1 MNTRRALKAV
11 IVAFCLIIIGVTM
24 FACGEKT
31 FTVTFMDGEN
41 VVQTLTVEKDKEFAL
56 PVAPEKEGY
65 RFVGWYTD
73 AELKAPYAVD
83 AVTADFTLYA
93 KYDKQEWYISV
104 NSKGGSKV
112 DHIKVAYR
120 QEYTLE
126 IPERE
131 GYDFVGYTYDN
142 GTEDVEFPVKG
153 VFNLKQSIRV
163 SANWKIKE
171 LTVNFYDGE
180 TLSGTKTVK
189 YGETVTTLT
198 VGKKGYTFDNWYTDK
213 EFTNAFNKETA
224 IKDNVNLYAK
234 FTANVYKIVFDADG
248 GNAIGDL
255 SVAYQAQF
263 TLPTPEKTGYDFLG
277 WYNVMDDKK
286 AESGAY
292 EWLNDVRLKA
302 KWAIHVMTVNFYDG
316 ETRLDTKTVKYG
328 ETVTPSIFDKEG
340 YTFENWYT
348 DKEFTNV
355 FNEESAIK
363 DNVNLYAK
371 FTANVYKIVFD
382 ADGGNAI
389 GDLSVAYQAQ
399 FTLPTPEKTGYDFL
413 GWYNVMDDKKAE
425 SGAYEWLTDV
435 RLKAKWAVKK
445 YAVTFRCGTEVKTE
459 EVEYNKGFAMR
470 LSAFTVENGYEAVG
484 FFASETFEGEAI
496 DVETYKVTAPVT
508 LYVKVMPKTFH
519 ITVMGYAND
528 GYDVVYNT
536 TYTLETSPVS
546 EGEIFEGYFLN
557 GQTFASEGT
566 YVYTDNITV
575 EARFKADPEYN
586 KIHVKLYDENDK
598 LIDDKIFDKN
608 SKADLSDV
616 NTEKTGYTFKGWF
629 NKADHSK
636 FAEDV
641 ALTEPIDLYAKYEA
655 NTYTITVV
663 KNNGEP
669 DEPINNVVYG
679 ETYTLPELTKEGYT
693 FDCYRLDDAT
703 EQKIPAS
710 GKYAFAHD
718 ITVKACWTINTYK
731 VEFMVGADVY
741 AERTAN
747 HGSAVVLPDA
757 PAREGH
763 TFAFWMNGNGVKFNT
778 QTGITEN
785 TVLYASFTAN
795 VYDITVVCNNG
806 TERVVKAT
814 YGETYTI
821 PAPVNVVNH
830 KFNGYVW
837 KDTDTKFDAE
847 GTYVWAENIAIEE
860 SWERV
865 TIDDENVTFVNKGS
879 YFKERENLEDE
890 FTYVFV
896 TGGDYN
902 LNKELRL
909 DETGKTLVTLK
920 TDGKG
925 FTVGNVT
932 GEFTL
937 TIIGENGVTYERHI
951 KIVKQI
957 TSISYGND
965 YNDYANGTH
974 MSAFVN
980 QDKETMTAG
989 VNDLRIDI
997 RFIDNEGK
1005 AISYAD
1011 ANAIVTVNTD
1021 DGFSVDENGIITFA
1035 QTALG
1040 KEITVTVRAKYDTR
1054 EAPSSVTYTYKLN
1067 NGVNV
1072 YTSSELYV
1080 AYGDLNVHEVNI
1092 LRNIEASITDPAKQ
1106 CEANGKIRNDHGNG
1120 IYVRNTNN
1128 LSDTMTIN
1136 GNYFFVDGMKLDRVG
1151 SLSKNPL
1158 STGYEVANIGV
1169 AMFVYRNN
1177 TSIAFN
1183 EEGAAHNGVFTVNN
1197 LRLQSNM
1204 DYNQRD
1210 KAEKL
1215 INTTGEQLIMS
1226 DTYNGFYTNG
1236 GTMTLNNVNVSN
1248 TLIGVY
1254 GDGGV
1259 SATDN
1264 TKTATCFTLNDCRI
1278 DKNWANGL
1286 YLYNI
1291 TTVTLNHTEIG
1302 ASGGAAIHFDDK
1314 YQALNVN
1321 NQLTMDNYSASN
1333 INNWISGNEAWFVA
1347 YGMTSTATTMKTQ
1360 IETGANK
1367 FGKTILKSA
1376 SDGSTQLLNF
1386 AVFVKNGN
1394 GETGDWN
1401 NDCYKRNRI

>member
-112 DHIKVAYR
+112 DHIKVAYG

-142 GTEDVEFPVKG
+142 GTEDVEFPIKG

-189 YGETVTTLT
+189 HGETVTTLT

-213 EFTNAFNKETA
+213 EFTNVFDKETA

-302 KWAIHVMTVNFYDG
+302 KWAIKKNT
-316 ETRLDTKTVKYG
+316 L
-328 ETVTPSIFDKEG
+328 
-340 YTFENWYT
+340 TF
-348 DKEFTNV
+348 K
-355 FNEESAIK
+355 
-363 DNVNLYAK
+363 
-371 FTANVYKIVFD
+371 
-382 ADGGNAI
+382 
-389 GDLSVAYQAQ
+389 
-399 FTLPTPEKTGYDFL
+399 
-413 GWYNVMDDKKAE
+413 
-425 SGAYEWLTDV
+425 
-435 RLKAKWAVKK
+435 
-445 YAVTFRCGTEVKTE
+445 CGTEVKTE

-519 ITVMGYAND
+519 ITVTGYAND

-557 GQTFASEGT
+557 GQTFASTGT

-586 KIHVKLYDENDK
+586 KVHVKLYDENNK
-598 LIDDKIFDKN
+598 LIQDKIFDKN
-608 SKADLSDV
+608 SKADLSDI

-629 NKADHSK
+629 KADGSK
-636 FAEDV
+636 FAEDA
-641 ALTEPIDLYAKYEA
+641 ALTESISLYAKYEA

-663 KNNGEP
+663 TNDGEP
-669 DEPINNVVYG
+669 DQTITVVYG

-693 FDCYRLDDAT
+693 FDCYRLDDAA
-703 EQKIPAS
+703 EQKVPAS

-757 PAREGH
+757 PAKEGH
-763 TFAFWMNGNGVKFNT
+763 TFAFWMNGNGVKFDT

-795 VYDITVVCNNG
+795 VYDITVVCFNG
-806 TERVVKAT
+806 TERVIKAT

-837 KDTDTKFDAE
+837 KDTKTKFDAE

-909 DETGKTLVTLK
+909 DEIGKTLVTLK

-1021 DGFSVDENGIITFA
+1021 DVFSVDENGIITFA

-1054 EAPSSVTYTYKLN
+1054 EAASSVTYSYKLN

-1072 YTSSELYV
+1072 YTSSELYA
-1080 AYGDLNVHEVNI
+1080 AYGDANVHEVNI

-1183 EEGAAHNGVFTVNN
+1183 EEASAHNGVFTVNN

-1286 YLYNI
+1286 YLYNV

-1314 YQALNVN
+1314 YQTLNVN
-1321 NQLTMDNYSASN
+1321 NQLTMDYYSASN

-1347 YGMTSTATTMKTQ
+1347 YGMTSTATTMKTL
-1360 IETGANK
+1360 IENGANQ

-1386 AVFVKNGN
+1386 AVFVQSGN

-1401 NDCYKRNRI
+1401 KDPNGAPTVFVNGKELVQTASQDTLCIVPDMATGKMFLGFQFANGSGQAKMCGIIPMYDR

>member
-1 MNTRRALKAV
+1 MKTKRALKAV

-56 PVAPEKEGY
+56 PVGPEKEGY

-73 AELKAPYAVD
+73 AELNVPYAVD
-83 AVTADFTLYA
+83 AVTGDFTLYA

-112 DHIKVAYR
+112 DHLKVTYG

-180 TLSGTKTVK
+180 TLSGTKTVN

-213 EFTNAFNKETA
+213 EFTNVFDKETA

-263 TLPTPEKTGYDFLG
+263 SLPTPEKTGYDFLG

-286 AESGAY
+286 AE
-292 EWLNDVRLKA
+292 N
-302 KWAIHVMTVNFYDG
+302 
-316 ETRLDTKTVKYG
+316 
-328 ETVTPSIFDKEG
+328 
-340 YTFENWYT
+340 
-348 DKEFTNV
+348 
-355 FNEESAIK
+355 
-363 DNVNLYAK
+363 
-371 FTANVYKIVFD
+371 
-382 ADGGNAI
+382 
-389 GDLSVAYQAQ
+389 
-399 FTLPTPEKTGYDFL
+399 
-413 GWYNVMDDKKAE
+413 
-425 SGAYEWLTDV
+425 GAYEWLTDV
-435 RLKAKWAVKK
+435 RLKAKWAIKK
-445 YAVTFRCGTEVKTE
+445 NTVTFKCGTEVKTE

-519 ITVMGYAND
+519 ITVTGYAND

-546 EGEIFEGYFLN
+546 EGEIFEGYFFN
-557 GQTFASEGT
+557 DAPFAASGIYT
-566 YVYTDNITV
+566 YTDNITV

-586 KIHVKLYDENDK
+586 KVHVKLYDENNK
-598 LIDDKIFDKN
+598 LIQDKIIDKN
-608 SKADLSDV
+608 SKADLSDI

-629 NKADHSK
+629 KADGSK
-636 FAEDV
+636 FVEGSV
-641 ALTEPIDLYAKYEA
+641 LSETISLYAKYEA

-663 KNNGEP
+663 TNNGEP
-669 DEPINNVVYG
+669 DQTINVVYG
-679 ETYTLPELTKEGYT
+679 ETYTLPELTREGYT
-693 FDCYRLDDAT
+693 FDCYRLDDDT

-710 GKYAFAHD
+710 GKYAFADD
-718 ITVKACWTINTYK
+718 IAVKACWTINTYK

-741 AERTAN
+741 AERTVN

-757 PAREGH
+757 PAKEGH
-763 TFAFWMNGNGVKFNT
+763 TFAFWTNGNGVKFDT

-795 VYDITVVCNNG
+795 VYDITVVCFNG

-830 KFNGYVW
+830 KFNGYVL

-847 GTYVWAENIAIEE
+847 GEYVWAKNIAIEE

-909 DETGKTLVTLK
+909 DEIGKTLVTLK

-997 RFIDNEGK
+997 KFIDNEGK
-1005 AISYAD
+1005 AISYAE

-1021 DGFSVDENGIITFA
+1021 DVFSVDENGIITFA

-1054 EAPSSVTYTYKLN
+1054 GDAASSVTYTYKLN
-1067 NGVNV
+1067 SGVNV
-1072 YTSSELYV
+1072 YTSSELYA

-1092 LRNIEASITDPAKQ
+1092 LRNIEASITDPEAQ
-1106 CEANGKIRNDHGNG
+1106 CETDGRIRNDHGNG
-1120 IYVRNTNN
+1120 IYVRNTTN
-1128 LSDTMTIN
+1128 LNDTMTLN
-1136 GNYFFVDGMKLDRVG
+1136 GNYFLVDGMKLDRVG

-1169 AMFVYRNN
+1169 AMFVYGTQTNIMDEDGHASFSEIYRSH
-1177 TSIAFN
+1177 TGTF
-1183 EEGAAHNGVFTVNN
+1183 VVNN

-1226 DTYNGFYTNG
+1226 DTYNGFYTHG
-1236 GTMTLNNVNVSN
+1236 GTTTLNNVNVSN
-1248 TLIGVY
+1248 TLIAVY
-1254 GDGGV
+1254 GGGGI
-1259 SATDN
+1259 SASDN
-1264 TKTATCFTLNDCRI
+1264 TKTATYFTLNDCRI

-1286 YLYNI
+1286 YLYNVN
-1291 TTVTLNHTEIG
+1291 TVTLNHTEIG

-1314 YQALNVN
+1314 YQTSNVN
-1321 NQLTMDNYSASN
+1321 NQLNMDYYSASN

-1347 YGMTSTATTMKTQ
+1347 YGMTSTAGYLKQQ
-1360 IETGANK
+1360 IDNGVSG
-1367 FGKTILKSA
+1367 FGKTIIKKNESGTELI
-1376 SDGSTQLLNF
+1376 NF
-1386 AVFVKNGN
+1386 AIFVKSGT

-1401 NDCYKRNRI
+1401 KDPNGAPTVFVNGTELVQTSNQQTMYIISEDDTQNVFLGFGFVNGSGKEKMCGIIPMYDRQ